1 MSVNDIFDTP
11 IFSAILYIDKNLMT
25 SESSFQVF
33 LYGPFFD
40 SGRIFF
46 FNPFLLF
53 NNLGRIRLKIENV
66 DSNTTGYLYQSQTF
80 NNTNSSECVAG
91 SRTLAMVRVEVYSVS
106 ITGSFGLSLHANNFR
121 STFFYASS
129 IIASGTVD
137 TGEYIHATP
146 VI

>member
-1 MSVNDIFDTP
+1 
-11 IFSAILYIDKNLMT
+11 MT
-25 SESSFQVF
+25 NESSFEVSLF
-33 LYGPFFD
+33 GPFIDFYTA
-40 SGRIFF
+40 FF
-46 FNPFLLF
+46 FRFSD
-53 NNLGRIRLKIENV
+53 LGRIRLKIENV
-66 DSNTTGYLYQSQTF
+66 VSNTTGFLFQSQTF
-80 NNTNSSECVAG
+80 NDTNSSECVAG

>member
-1 MSVNDIFDTP
+1 MING
-11 IFSAILYIDKNLMT
+11 
-25 SESSFQVF
+25 SSFQVT
-33 LYGPFFD
+33 LYGPFVD
-40 SGRIFF
+40 SERIFF
-46 FNPFLLF
+46 FYPILF
-53 NNLGRIRLKIENV
+53 FNDLGRIRLKIENV
-66 DSNTTGYLYQSQTF
+66 DSNTTGFLFQSQTF
-80 NNTNSSECVAG
+80 NATNSSECVAG